1 MRKNKALILLLACAM
16 VCALAG
22 PASAQAPATS
32 AAAQTVT
39 PPKLELRTHAM
50 ANGLSMVMLED
61 HSTPVINLQVWYHV
75 GSKDERPGRTGFA
88 HLFEHLM
95 FKGSAH
101 VGPDEHSRI
110 VEAMGGFDN
119 AGTNFDTTIYW
130 ETFPS
135 NYLERVLWLEADR
148 MGSLHVDD
156 ANFKSER
163 EVVKEE
169 RRQRYENSP
178 YGLVAED
185 LYLAAFRV
193 HAYKHLPIGSMED
206 LNKASVEDVRD
217 FFRTF
222 YRPDNAT
229 MIIAGDFDPAQAI
242 QWAEKYFGGIPKP
255 ATPVPRIG
263 AVEPRQTVET
273 RVAKFYGSNSPLP
286 AVVEG
291 YKLPPLYSPDSYALE
306 LAANILSQGESS
318 RLYRALVYVDQ
329 IALQAVGFGLFTEDP
344 NLFWAIVIMN
354 QGHTAAE
361 GEKAMDAELERMKT
375 TPVDAQEL
383 EKAKNQ
389 VISNFI
395 LGRRT
400 VQQKADAIG
409 QAAVLGKDPALVNA
423 ELERYLRVTPEDIQ
437 RVSRKYFVPVQRT
450 VIVVEPPK
458 GSESERLQ
466 KGSDHES
473 R

>member
-1 MRKNKALILLLACAM
+1 MRKNQGLLLLILFAL

-22 PASAQAPATS
+22 HAAAQAPA
-32 AAAQTVT
+32 AAPAAQAVT
-39 PPKLELRTHAM
+39 PPNLELKTHTL
-50 ANGLSMVMLED
+50 ANGLAIVMLED
-61 HSTPVINLQVWYHV
+61 HSAPVVNLQVWFHV

-110 VEAMGGFDN
+110 IEAMGGFDN
-119 AGTNFDTTIYW
+119 AATNFDATIYW

-135 NYLERVLWLEADR
+135 NYLERVIWLEADR
-148 MGSLHVDD
+148 MGSLNVDD

-185 LYLAAFRV
+185 LYAAAFRV
-193 HAYKHLPIGSMED
+193 HPYKHLPIGSMDD
-206 LNKASVEDVRD
+206 LNKATVEDVRD
-217 FFRTF
+217 FFRTY

-229 MIIAGDFDPAQAI
+229 MIIAGDFDPAQAVA
-242 QWAEKYFGGIPKP
+242 WAEKYFSGIPKP
-255 ATPVPRIG
+255 AVPVPRVA
-263 AVEPRQTVET
+263 AVEPPQTAEQ
-273 RVAKFYGSNSPLP
+273 RVNKFYGSNSPLP
-286 AVVEG
+286 AVVQG
-291 YKLPPLYSPDSYALE
+291 YKMPPKYSPDSYALD

-318 RLYRALVYVDQ
+318 RMYRKLVYEDR
-329 IALQAVGFGLFTEDP
+329 IALQAVGFGLFTEQP

-361 GEKAMDAELERMKT
+361 GEKAMDAELDRMKNT
-375 TPVDAQEL
+375 LVDAKEL

-389 VISNFI
+389 IVSNFI
-395 LGRRT
+395 LGSRT
-400 VQQKADAIG
+400 VQEKADAIG
-409 QAAVLGKDPALVNA
+409 DAAVFGKDAALVNT
-423 ELERYLRVTPEDIQ
+423 ELERYLRVTPDDIQ
-437 RVSRKYFVPVQRT
+437 RAARKYFVAGQRT
-450 VIVVEPPK
+450 VVVVEPPK
-458 GSESERLQ
+458 ETE
-466 KGSDHES
+466 KK
-473 R
+473 